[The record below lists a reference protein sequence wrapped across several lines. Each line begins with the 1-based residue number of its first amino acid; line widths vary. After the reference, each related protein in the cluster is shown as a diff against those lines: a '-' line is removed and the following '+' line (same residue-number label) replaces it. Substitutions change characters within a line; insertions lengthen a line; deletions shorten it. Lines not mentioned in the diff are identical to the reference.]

1 MKCDPINIVQTL
13 RKLCSHQPKFI
24 CIEAYYNHPVY
35 YFYDVEMS
43 LHSVTAYSMKRRN
56 AMSQE
61 KDIGMVRRYSKSKDI
76 IS

>member
-1 MKCDPINIVQTL
+1 
-13 RKLCSHQPKFI
+13 
-24 CIEAYYNHPVY
+24 
-35 YFYDVEMS
+35 MS

-56 AMSQE
+56 PMSQE